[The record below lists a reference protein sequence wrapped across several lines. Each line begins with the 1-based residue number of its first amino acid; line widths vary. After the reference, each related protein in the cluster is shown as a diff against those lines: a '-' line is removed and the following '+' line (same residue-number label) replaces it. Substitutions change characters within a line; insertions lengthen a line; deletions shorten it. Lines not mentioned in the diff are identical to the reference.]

1 MVNRKTIYA
10 GVAELAD
17 ATDLKSVVR
26 KNVRVRTPSPVP
38 KIYYDV
44 KRKK

>member
-1 MVNRKTIYA
+1 MGNRKSLDA

-26 KNVRVRTPSPVP
+26 KNVKVQTPTPVP
-38 KIYYDV
+38 KITTM
-44 KRKK
+44 RG